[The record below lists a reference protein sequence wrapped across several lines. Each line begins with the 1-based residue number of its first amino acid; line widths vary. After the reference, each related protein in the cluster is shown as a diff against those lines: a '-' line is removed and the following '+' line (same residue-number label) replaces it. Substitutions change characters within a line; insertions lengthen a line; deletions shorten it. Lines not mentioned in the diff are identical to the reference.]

1 MAIYQLTV
9 NTEKYNVKQ
18 CSSKNW
24 KPGTQN
30 DYMQAIN
37 GIQRDLKN
45 IQEVEWQLEL
55 FQGNFRMGMN
65 DTEKLDSYN
74 RFLEENIITYHDKI
88 CDLDRKQFLS
98 GYGCMPGTYKP
109 AKDLEDLKQC
119 GYVKI
124 LFKSFYDIRHYDISM
139 DGCYL
144 EIREVLDQEDT
155 KLIRKYLDEIYNES
169 EILPENFGNEILQEV
184 ANCLQEDHYEIT
196 KKNVLNEMLWCYMCN
211 MQ

>member
-109 AKDLEDLKQC
+109 NIRNVAFDSQRRRVCIDTSDGIIYFDPDNNNWFSSTVNVNTIDLQGLYQDASNYIQQDLSSYR
-119 GYVKI
+119 G
-124 LFKSFYDIRHYDISM
+124 
-139 DGCYL
+139 
-144 EIREVLDQEDT
+144 
-155 KLIRKYLDEIYNES
+155 
-169 EILPENFGNEILQEV
+169 
-184 ANCLQEDHYEIT
+184 
-196 KKNVLNEMLWCYMCN
+196 
-211 MQ
+211 

>member
-65 DTEKLDSYN
+65 DTEKLGSYN
-74 RFLEENIITYHDKI
+74 RFLE
-88 CDLDRKQFLS
+88 
-98 GYGCMPGTYKP
+98 
-109 AKDLEDLKQC
+109 
-119 GYVKI
+119 
-124 LFKSFYDIRHYDISM
+124 
-139 DGCYL
+139 
-144 EIREVLDQEDT
+144 
-155 KLIRKYLDEIYNES
+155 
-169 EILPENFGNEILQEV
+169 
-184 ANCLQEDHYEIT
+184 
-196 KKNVLNEMLWCYMCN
+196 
-211 MQ
+211 

>member
-1 MAIYQLTV
+1 MISSIYVSNESNSLKRIIP
-9 NTEKYNVKQ
+9 ENVLSEISLK
-18 CSSKNW
+18 SSFS
-24 KPGTQN
+24 
-30 DYMQAIN
+30 
-37 GIQRDLKN
+37 
-45 IQEVEWQLEL
+45 E
-55 FQGNFRMGMN
+55 
-65 DTEKLDSYN
+65 
-74 RFLEENIITYHDKI
+74 
-88 CDLDRKQFLS
+88 
-98 GYGCMPGTYKP
+98 
-109 AKDLEDLKQC
+109 
-119 GYVKI
+119 YVKI

-144 EIREVLDQEDT
+144 EIREVLDQEDK

>member
-9 NTEKYNVKQ
+9 NTEKYKVKQ

-55 FQGNFRMGMN
+55 FQGNSRMDMN
-65 DTEKLDSYN
+65 DTEKLASYN
-74 RFLEENIITYHDKI
+74 RFLDENVITYHDKI
-88 CDLDRKQFLS
+88 CDLDRKHYLS
-98 GYGCMPGTYKP
+98 GYGCMSGDYKP
-109 AKDLEDLKQC
+109 AKDLDDLKLC

-124 LFKSFYDIRHYDISM
+124 LFQSFYDSQHYDKSM

-144 EIREVLDQEDT
+144 EIREVLDQEDK

-169 EILPENFGNEILQEV
+169 EILPENFGDEILHEV

>member
-144 EIREVLDQEDT
+144 EIREVLD
-155 KLIRKYLDEIYNES
+155 
-169 EILPENFGNEILQEV
+169 
-184 ANCLQEDHYEIT
+184 
-196 KKNVLNEMLWCYMCN
+196 
-211 MQ
+211 

>member
-65 DTEKLDSYN
+65 DTEKLGSYN

-119 GYVKI
+119 GI
-124 LFKSFYDIRHYDISM
+124 
-139 DGCYL
+139 
-144 EIREVLDQEDT
+144 
-155 KLIRKYLDEIYNES
+155 
-169 EILPENFGNEILQEV
+169 
-184 ANCLQEDHYEIT
+184 
-196 KKNVLNEMLWCYMCN
+196 
-211 MQ
+211 